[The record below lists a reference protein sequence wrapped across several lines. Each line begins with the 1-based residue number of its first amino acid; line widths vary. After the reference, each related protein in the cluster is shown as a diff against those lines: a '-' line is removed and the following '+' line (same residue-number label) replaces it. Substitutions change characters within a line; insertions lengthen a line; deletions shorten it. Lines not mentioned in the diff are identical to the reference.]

1 MYILVNADKSENSYI
16 LRKFGYNY
24 TVTADEFKQ
33 LVAKVQVAYKVNKL
47 LTEKDLHN
55 FI

>member
-1 MYILVNADKSENSYI
+1 MYILVNADKTANAYT

-24 TVTADEFKQ
+24 TVTADEFKK
-33 LVAKVQVAYKVNKL
+33 LVAKGQVVYKVNKP
-47 LTEKDLHN
+47 LTEKDLPN

>member
-1 MYILVNADKSENSYI
+1 MYILVNADKSANAYT
-16 LRKFGYNY
+16 LRKFGHNY

-33 LVAKVQVAYKVNKL
+33 LVVKGQVAYKTNKP
-47 LTEKDLHN
+47 LTEKDLPK

>member
-1 MYILVNADKSENSYI
+1 MYILVNTDKSSDTYT
-16 LRKFGYNY
+16 LRKFGHNY

-33 LVAKVQVAYKVNKL
+33 LVAKGQVAYKVNKP
-47 LTEKDLHN
+47 LTEKDLTK

>member
-1 MYILVNADKSENSYI
+1 MYILVNADKSANAYT
-16 LRKFGYNY
+16 LRKFGHNY

-33 LVAKVQVAYKVNKL
+33 LVVKGQVAYKVNKP
-47 LTEKDLHN
+47 LTEKDLSN